1 VRLSLWAS
9 RGNLLRRQG
18 WSMKD
23 RYILAIDQGTSA
35 TKTVI
40 FDSAGQIAARA
51 SASLASSFPRPGF
64 VEQDPEAIYRSVLD
78 SVGSCLDSFRGRI
91 SDDFSRILACGI
103 SNQRETFILWDRKGT
118 PLAPAV
124 VWQCKRSV
132 DICERLRSSGIG
144 EEIRE
149 RTGLLIDPYF
159 SATKLI
165 WLAEN
170 ERRVRK
176 EIDSGRAFF
185 GTVDAWLA
193 FRLTGGKTH
202 ATDHTNAS
210 RTLLFN
216 ITQLD
221 WDRRLLAEWH
231 LEGLRLPEVHPSS
244 YFYGETDFDGLLPTS
259 IPISAM
265 IGDSHAAAFGEQ
277 CLTPGTAKATMGT
290 GSSIMMNVGQRRLAA
305 HGAMV
310 STICFSMKDRV
321 DYALEGIVVSCGA
334 TIAWL
339 RDQLGMLVESRDSES
354 MAREVPDNGGVYLVP
369 AFSGL
374 GAPWWKMDLRA
385 AIMGLTFGSTKN
397 HIVRAALESIPY
409 QIAEVI
415 AAMEADSLVRLT
427 ELKVD
432 GGITENNFVM
442 QFLADLL
449 PADVVS
455 NGVEDVSA
463 LGAAGLAGLEA
474 GLYPD
479 LDALAGFRR
488 APRRFTAG
496 PQSADAKKCQR
507 EWKKAVTKLL

>member
-1 VRLSLWAS
+1 
-9 RGNLLRRQG
+9 
-18 WSMKD
+18 M
-23 RYILAIDQGTSA
+23 
-35 TKTVI
+35 
-40 FDSAGQIAARA
+40 
-51 SASLASSFPRPGF
+51 
-64 VEQDPEAIYRSVLD
+64 
-78 SVGSCLDSFRGRI
+78 
-91 SDDFSRILACGI
+91 
-103 SNQRETFILWDRKGT
+103 
-118 PLAPAV
+118 
-124 VWQCKRSV
+124 
-132 DICERLRSSGIG
+132 RSSGI
-144 EEIRE
+144 ETEIRE

-159 SATKLI
+159 SATKLM

-170 ERRVRK
+170 DPRVRK
-176 EIDSGRAFF
+176 EIDAGRVFF

-221 WDRRLLAEWH
+221 WDKRLLAEWH

-244 YFYGETDFDGLLPTS
+244 HHYGETDFDGLLPHP
-259 IPISAM
+259 IPIAAM

-277 CLTPGTAKATMGT
+277 CFAPGTAKATLGT
-290 GSSIMMNVGQRRLAA
+290 GSSIMMNVGQRSRAA
-305 HGAMV
+305 QGAMV

-339 RDQLGMLVESRDSES
+339 RDQLGLLAESRDSEL
-354 MAREVPDNGGVYLVP
+354 MARDVPDNGGVYLVP

-374 GAPWWKMDLRA
+374 GAPWWRMDLRA
-385 AIMGLTFGSTKN
+385 AILGLTFGSTKN
-397 HIVRAALESIPY
+397 HIVRSALESIPY

-415 AAMEADSLVRLT
+415 AAMEAHSSVALT
-427 ELKVD
+427 ELRVD

-442 QFLADLL
+442 QFLADLVS
-449 PADVVS
+449 ADVVS

-463 LGAAGLAGLEA
+463 LGAAALAGLEV

-479 LDALAGFRR
+479 LDAVAGFKRT
-488 APRRFTAG
+488 PRRFTAG
-496 PQSADAKKCQR
+496 LKSADAKKCQR

>member
-1 VRLSLWAS
+1 
-9 RGNLLRRQG
+9 
-18 WSMKD
+18 MKD
-23 RYILAIDQGTSA
+23 KYILAVDQGTSA
-35 TKTVI
+35 TKTVV
-40 FDSAGQIAARA
+40 FDSLGQIAARA
-51 SASLASSFPRPGF
+51 SAPLASSFPRPGF
-64 VEQDPEAIYRSVLD
+64 VEQDPEAIFRSVLE
-78 SVGSCLDSFRGRI
+78 SVGACLDLFRGRV
-91 SDDFSRILACGI
+91 SDDLSGIRACGI
-103 SNQRETFILWDRKGT
+103 SNQRETFVLWDQKGI

-132 DICERLRSSGIG
+132 EICERLRSSGME

-159 SATKLI
+159 SATKII
-165 WLAEN
+165 WLIEN
-170 ERRVRK
+170 ESHVRT
-176 EIDSGRAFF
+176 EIDAGRALF

-193 FRLTGGKTH
+193 FRLTRGQTY

-216 ITQLD
+216 ITKLE
-221 WDRRLLAEWH
+221 WDKRLLSEWH

-244 YFYGETDFDGLLPTS
+244 HHYGETDFEGRFPAP

-265 IGDSHAAAFGEQ
+265 IGDSHAAAFGEM
-277 CLTPGTAKATMGT
+277 CFTPGTAKATMGT
-290 GSSIMMNVGQRRLAA
+290 GSSIMMNVGQHRSAIR
-305 HGAMV
+305 GALV
-310 STICFSMKDRV
+310 STICFSLKDRV

-339 RDQLGMLVESRDSES
+339 RDQLGMLAESRDSES
-354 MAREVPDNGGVYLVP
+354 MARAVPDDGGVYLVP

-374 GAPWWKMDLRA
+374 GAPWWRMDLRA
-385 AIMGLTFGSTKN
+385 AIVGLTFGSTKN

-415 AAMEADSLVRLT
+415 AAMEADSLVKLT

-432 GGITENNFVM
+432 GGITENGFVM

-449 PADVVS
+449 PAAVVR
-455 NGVEDVSA
+455 NELEDVSA
-463 LGAAGLAGLEA
+463 LGAAMLAGLET
-474 GLYPD
+474 GLFRD
-479 LDALAGFRR
+479 LGAFTEFQN

-496 PQSADAKKCQR
+496 LQSSSAKKYQVQ
-507 EWKKAVTKLL
+507 WKKAVTTLL

>member
-1 VRLSLWAS
+1 
-9 RGNLLRRQG
+9 
-18 WSMKD
+18 
-23 RYILAIDQGTSA
+23 
-35 TKTVI
+35 
-40 FDSAGQIAARA
+40 
-51 SASLASSFPRPGF
+51 
-64 VEQDPEAIYRSVLD
+64 
-78 SVGSCLDSFRGRI
+78 
-91 SDDFSRILACGI
+91 
-103 SNQRETFILWDRKGT
+103 
-118 PLAPAV
+118 
-124 VWQCKRSV
+124 
-132 DICERLRSSGIG
+132 
-144 EEIRE
+144 
-149 RTGLLIDPYF
+149 
-159 SATKLI
+159 
-165 WLAEN
+165 
-170 ERRVRK
+170 
-176 EIDSGRAFF
+176 AFF

-193 FRLTGGKTH
+193 FRLTGGQTY

-244 YFYGETDFDGLLPTS
+244 HRYGETDFDGRLPAP

-290 GSSIMMNVGQRRLAA
+290 GSSIMMNVGQQRRSAQ
-305 HGAMV
+305 GAMV
-310 STICFSMKDRV
+310 STICFSLRDRV
-321 DYALEGIVVSCGA
+321 DYALEGIIVSCGA

-339 RDQLGMLVESRDSES
+339 RDQLGMLAESRDSES
-354 MAREVPDNGGVYLVP
+354 MARNVPDNGGVYLVP

-374 GAPWWKMDLRA
+374 GAPWWRMDLRA
-385 AIMGLTFGSTKN
+385 AILGLTFSSTKN

-415 AAMEADSLVRLT
+415 AAMEADSLVKLT

-432 GGITENNFVM
+432 GGLTENGFVM

-449 PADVVS
+449 PAAVVC

-479 LDALAGFRR
+479 LEALARFTN

-496 PQSADAKKCQR
+496 IQSTGAKKCQVQ
-507 EWKKAVTKLL
+507 WKKAVTTLL